1 MKTLLR
7 AELQREIK
15 KGMVA
20 KWQVFLLLYHL
31 VKGFVIVSIT
41 ENLVVNYLLN
51 LQKIKFLEIFK
62 SSCNA
67 TGKVFVQDCDP
78 SQNS

>member
-1 MKTLLR
+1 MKTLLT
-7 AELQREIK
+7 AALQREIK

-31 VKGFVIVSIT
+31 VKGFIIVSIT
-41 ENLVVNYLLN
+41 ESLVVNYLLN
-51 LQKIKFLEIFK
+51 LQKFKFLEIFK

-67 TGKVFVQDCDP
+67 TGKVLVQDCDP